1 MGMRYIIK
9 PDVNIDFVGKRFI
22 ALAFSIALTM
32 AGVLAVVFRGGLN
45 MGIDFAGGTIIQ
57 VKFAE
62 AVDVQK
68 IRSALEPFGIAS
80 SAIQQ
85 IGPTADHE
93 FIIRTNIQE
102 EAESSISDKIRGE
115 LERVFGKGKVEIRRV
130 EMVGP
135 KIGKDLREKALLTVY
150 YSLIFMAIYI
160 AGRFESKWTKSIL
173 ISAGFFGGLK
183 LLEAMGIGYGIL
195 SIVALIVTLVLFW
208 VFNLPYALGAVL
220 SLIHDV
226 MITVGIFALLNKEFD
241 LTVVAAILTIIGYSL
256 NDTIIV
262 FDRIR
267 ENIKK
272 DRGEDFKTIVN
283 NSVNQTL
290 GRTILTS
297 GTTLIVVMALLILG
311 SAVVKDF
318 AFALFIGIFTGTY
331 SSIFIAVP
339 VLILYQDR
347 MAAKK
352 IRETGSLLKKP
363 TGA

>member
-9 PDVNIDFVGKRFI
+9 PDVNIDFVGKRYL
-22 ALAFSIALTM
+22 ALAFSIALTL
-32 AGVLAVVFRGGLN
+32 AGVLAIVFRGGLN

-62 AVDVQK
+62 TVDIQK
-68 IRSALEPFGIAS
+68 IRSALEPLGVAS

-85 IGPTADHE
+85 IGSPADQE
-93 FIIRTNIQE
+93 YIIRTNIQE
-102 EAESSISDKIRGE
+102 ETEASISEKIHSE
-115 LERVFGKGKVEIRRV
+115 LERVFGKGKVEVRRV

-150 YSLIFMAIYI
+150 YSLLFMAIYI
-160 AGRFESKWTKSIL
+160 AGRFESKWAKSIL
-173 ISAGFFGGLK
+173 ISAGLFGGLK
-183 LLEAMGIGYGIL
+183 LLEALGIGYGIL
-195 SIVALIVTLVLFW
+195 SVVALAVTIVLFW
-208 VFNLPYALGAVL
+208 VFHLPYALGAIL

-226 MITVGIFALLNKEFD
+226 MMTVGIFVILNKEFD
-241 LTVVAAILTIIGYSL
+241 LTIIAALLTIIGYSL

-267 ENIKK
+267 ENIRKE
-272 DRGEDFKTIVN
+272 RGVDFKTIVN

-290 GRTILTS
+290 SRTILTS
-297 GTTLIVVMALLILG
+297 GTTLIVVMSLLIFG
-311 SAVVKDF
+311 SAVIKDF
-318 AFALFIGIFTGTY
+318 AFALFIGVLTGTY

-339 VLILYQDR
+339 VLILYEERVATQ
-347 MAAKK
+347 K
-352 IRETGSLLKKP
+352 IKEPRLLKKP